1 MDRRR
6 FLKVTAAGA
15 LGALAAPA
23 STSAAHARETTVFV
37 GGPIHSMTRRG
48 RLSAIAIHGGRIVAV
63 DDAARFLLRLGARRL
78 DLRGRALYPGFI
90 DAHSHWYGDFVR
102 AADANPAWTDVAS
115 GEDAVH
121 KAVASGW
128 TTVTE
133 HFANEDRILGLA
145 GLDSLHALPLR
156 VNCYMPANFATDRFG
171 DWYLAHPQDE
181 QVSPRVRIAG
191 VKFFADG
198 GLTPYLRE
206 PYDVCRYPSGDNR
219 GDLWWEPA
227 ELELAMGA
235 AHRAGYQLTVHCSG
249 DGATDV
255 LLDIL
260 AHIDPASSN
269 PMRSNLTHLILLHDD
284 QIARL
289 RSQRIVA
296 NIQLSWFA
304 ADDAASLLCWL
315 GPTRVEG
322 IGRWRD
328 LLDARVRTC
337 GSTDFPWSL
346 PTSGPVLQTL
356 YTATTRIGSS
366 GAPPPAW
373 MAAQR
378 ITTLEAIRLL
388 TRGSAWAAREETIK
402 GALAP
407 GMLADL
413 VVFSGDPLAVDPTA
427 LLDLRVAATIVG
439 GEAAYVDPAHP
450 DLAI

>member
-6 FLKVTAAGA
+6 FLRVTAAGA

-23 STSAAHARETTVFV
+23 STLAVHARDTTVFV

-63 DDAARFLLRLGARRL
+63 DDAARFLVRLGACRL

-90 DAHSHWYGDFVR
+90 DAHSHWYGDFER
-102 AADANPAWTDVAS
+102 AADANPTRGVPSSRSTARGTARPTCCWTS
-115 GEDAVH
+115 CRTSIRH
-121 KAVASGW
+121 P
-128 TTVTE
+128 TT
-133 HFANEDRILGLA
+133 
-145 GLDSLHALPLR
+145 
-156 VNCYMPANFATDRFG
+156 
-171 DWYLAHPQDE
+171 
-181 QVSPRVRIAG
+181 
-191 VKFFADG
+191 
-198 GLTPYLRE
+198 
-206 PYDVCRYPSGDNR
+206 
-219 GDLWWEPA
+219 
-227 ELELAMGA
+227 
-235 AHRAGYQLTVHCSG
+235 
-249 DGATDV
+249 
-255 LLDIL
+255 
-260 AHIDPASSN
+260 
-269 PMRSNLTHLILLHDD
+269 NLTHLILLHDD

-315 GPTRVEG
+315 GATRVAG

-366 GAPPPAW
+366 GAPPPPW